1 MLPDRTIATPKAPR
15 RSRGFRSGGNRL
27 VEAVGALADR
37 AILTEHRETPW
48 ASITFAGTRHAMVW
62 FFAGAEAVASGELFV
77 AALPEHEFRIPGCL
91 VADATIVEVASR
103 QLPEPSMTVT
113 AEILLLDEA

>member
-1 MLPDRTIATPKAPR
+1 MLHDRVAAMAKATR
-15 RSRGFRSGGNRL
+15 RSQAFRSGGDRL

-37 AILTEHRETPW
+37 GILIEHGETPW

-62 FFAGAEAVASGELFV
+62 FFAGVEAITSGEEFV
-77 AALPEHEFRIPGCL
+77 AALPDHEFRIPGRL
-91 VADATIVEVASR
+91 VADATITEVSNR
-103 QLPEPSMTVT
+103 QLPEPTMTVK